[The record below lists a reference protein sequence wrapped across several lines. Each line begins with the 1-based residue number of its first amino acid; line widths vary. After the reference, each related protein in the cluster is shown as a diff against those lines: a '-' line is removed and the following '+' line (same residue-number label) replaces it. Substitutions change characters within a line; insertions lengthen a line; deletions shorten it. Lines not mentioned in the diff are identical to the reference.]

1 MYQCKRQEVKA
12 VKEELQGF
20 QSKKR
25 HDEDTDQHYKKE
37 RSAAIRQQMAVS
49 SHHIKEFQERKKHQ
63 LKDEYKE
70 KTEGEK
76 RLIYKYESEA

>member
-37 RSAAIRQQMAVS
+37 RSAAIRQ
-49 SHHIKEFQERKKHQ
+49 
-63 LKDEYKE
+63 
-70 KTEGEK
+70 
-76 RLIYKYESEA
+76 